1 MSLPYFN
8 ATSYNNTDRQTRWCV
23 ITGAPCSGKTTV
35 INALEK
41 KGCRVVPEAARA
53 YIDDQL
59 ARGLDL
65 TEIRSDALVFERHIL
80 MDKIRTERQLPV
92 DETIFLDRAV
102 PDSIAYFLHAGLD
115 PDEPTK
121 ASRRFKYRQIFFLN
135 RLPCATDSAR
145 MEDNAT
151 AESLE
156 VALKKSYVGLGYP
169 LTRIPVLPV
178 ELRVDL
184 ILQHI

>member
-1 MSLPYFN
+1 
-8 ATSYNNTDRQTRWCV
+8 
-23 ITGAPCSGKTTV
+23 
-35 INALEK
+35 
-41 KGCRVVPEAARA
+41 
-53 YIDDQL
+53 
-59 ARGLDL
+59 
-65 TEIRSDALVFERHIL
+65 
-80 MDKIRTERQLPV
+80 
-92 DETIFLDRAV
+92 
-102 PDSIAYFLHAGLD
+102 
-115 PDEPTK
+115 
-121 ASRRFKYRQIFFLN
+121 
-135 RLPCATDSAR
+135 